1 MSFLAPVDAV
11 PPPDLDLSAIQCEFK
26 LDQCFHK
33 PCTIILKLFIAGGAG
48 SAAAA
53 AGKGARARMA
63 QVRKNLYGGESDKSG
78 DKSGDQSGDKTGDAG
93 KLPLPF

>member
-53 AGKGARARMA
+53 GAGARARMA
-63 QVRKNLYGGESDKSG
+63 QVRKNLYRESDKSG